1 MDIGDEIVYLT
12 PPEEGRLGQKLTPTQ
27 IAEKYAKMPVGAG
40 SDYERVQ
47 QLAQAFLELKKL
59 VGREARCTCGQTA
72 PSTKALD
79 GYLAFFEYRG
89 EGSRSATEQ
98 CKHCG
103 YYDCAHGNS
112 EDKELRNVVEEGK
125 CPGFEPKGDWG
136 YDTYYCG
143 CRGWD

>member
-1 MDIGDEIVYLT
+1 MNPTTIALGWQEVDEPYTEAHGVTAFEDIQELAKAYL
-12 PPEEGRLGQKLTPTQ
+12 ELQKL
-27 IAEKYAKMPVGAG
+27 A
-40 SDYERVQ
+40 
-47 QLAQAFLELKKL
+47 
-59 VGREARCTCGQTA
+59 GREARCTCGQTA

-79 GYLAFFEYRG
+79 GYLAFFKYRG
-89 EGSRSATEQ
+89 EGSRAATDS

-103 YYDCAHGNS
+103 YAEIAHTQ
-112 EDKELRNVVEEGK
+112 EDTKQRMNVVTRGK